1 MCVSQVSDFGLTK
14 FREEFKRTDNKELQ
28 GSVHWTAP
36 EILNEVMDAD
46 LMEADVYSF
55 GIILWELCTR
65 QQPYMGMRYT
75 NTSERLTYSQPLAAD
90 SSLCNYSSAAA
101 VAVAVIRDNM
111 RPPLPDDD
119 PTIPAEF
126 IELVRTC
133 WHSDPTFRPSFLVRA
148 RSFSP
153 LATIRTAQAISLV
166 SVGVVCVCV

>member
-1 MCVSQVSDFGLTK
+1 VSDFGLTK

-75 NTSERLTYSQPLAAD
+75 NTSERD
-90 SSLCNYSSAAA
+90 SSLRNRSLLT
-101 VAVAVIRDNM
+101 
-111 RPPLPDDD
+111 PL
-119 PTIPAEF
+119 
-126 IELVRTC
+126 
-133 WHSDPTFRPSFLVRA
+133 S
-148 RSFSP
+148 
-153 LATIRTAQAISLV
+153 ATIQARPRWRWR
-166 SVGVVCVCV
+166 